1 MKGFSTHD
9 VVVCK
14 NHMHP
19 LILHCMIDHHLV
31 ILPCCI
37 DISFV
42 TSILVQDK
50 GFEVHAVKKRRA
62 VDWRVI
68 VMHAYMHAAAL
79 NPPAIAYTPVMLTA
93 TDNSRRGS
101 VSS

>member
-9 VVVCK
+9 VVVRK
-14 NHMHP
+14 NYIHP

-50 GFEVHAVKKRRA
+50 GLEVHAVKKRRA

-68 VMHAYMHAAAL
+68 AMHACMHAAAL

-93 TDNSRRGS
+93 TGNSRRGS

>member
-9 VVVCK
+9 VVVRK

-50 GFEVHAVKKRRA
+50 GLEVHAVKKRRA

-68 VMHAYMHAAAL
+68 AMHAYMHAAAL

-93 TDNSRRGS
+93 TGNSRRGS

>member
-42 TSILVQDK
+42 TLILVQDK
-50 GFEVHAVKKRRA
+50 GLEVHAVKKRRA

-68 VMHAYMHAAAL
+68 AMHACMHAAAL
-79 NPPAIAYTPVMLTA
+79 TPPAIAYTPVMLTA
-93 TDNSRRGS
+93 RGNSRRGS

>member
-14 NHMHP
+14 NYMHP
-19 LILHCMIDHHLV
+19 FILHCMIDHHLV

-50 GFEVHAVKKRRA
+50 GLEVLHAVK
-62 VDWRVI
+62 
-68 VMHAYMHAAAL
+68 
-79 NPPAIAYTPVMLTA
+79 
-93 TDNSRRGS
+93 
-101 VSS
+101 

>member
-42 TSILVQDK
+42 TSIRVQDK
-50 GFEVHAVKKRRA
+50 GLEVHAVKKRRA

-68 VMHAYMHAAAL
+68 AMHAYMHAAAL

-93 TDNSRRGS
+93 TGNSRRGS